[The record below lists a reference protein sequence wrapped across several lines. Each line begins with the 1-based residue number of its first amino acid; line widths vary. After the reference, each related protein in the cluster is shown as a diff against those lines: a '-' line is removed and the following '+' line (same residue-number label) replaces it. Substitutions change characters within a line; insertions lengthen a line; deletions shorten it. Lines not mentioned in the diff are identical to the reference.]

1 MNALKLSC
9 SVVAVIV
16 IAACGG
22 SDDKRPEP
30 AYAPV
35 VGVSFPPAIASTTS
49 DSVTV
54 HATAFGLSNPLT
66 TVAASLNDVAEGEP
80 ALLNAEHRY
89 QFDIT
94 GMTVGSQNTIKV
106 TASDANVS
114 QTISHSMT
122 YGSSWM
128 VERGLQYD
136 ANNDRALVVDAARK
150 AVLAINLTTGEKTEL
165 SGLDVGSGDDLA
177 LPEDMALD
185 GSDSVWVVDSGLK
198 QLVEINLSNGQRS
211 AFYDGGQSDS
221 DNKFNQPIA
230 VTLNGDTT
238 SPATTAFVLDV
249 KNKKIHQVNL
259 IDGTDA
265 GDPLLFSD
273 IASGINLIL
282 PRDLVYDVSNDRLL
296 VTDRGINSLVAIS
309 ISGGSEISRAILS
322 GPVTTDTETPFLA
335 VQNITLNAD
344 NTKAYISDAGRAAI
358 IEVDLNDGGRTLLA
372 DQGEI
377 DGDDTINRAA
387 NTDNPFASPSA
398 LTIGPNNQLLVVDNS
413 LGVMVKVATEDSSGD
428 LDYKGQRDYIVGG
441 ATTPAEGDT
450 AATLT
455 ALAADHQMGRL
466 SGLASNANQ
475 SVLYTIDRE
484 LGEVKQLRPA
494 LNAVVPMYDL
504 TSNTTLG
511 SNGELRFSDSGLLAA
526 LSSQEIAIVDGTYA
540 DIPATGG
547 MGSDAVFELTVADEQ
562 VTVIQVTTPGES
574 YAYGDTLT
582 LGSNGVTDFSSLS
595 LTLVNDV
602 VPFADPRTIASS
614 FGVKLGPSG
623 QLYAESDWLVISV
636 STSSL
641 SDLNEGVFSN
651 ITAESNRHGVGA
663 EFTITVN
670 DEQQIS
676 SIEVNAAGS
685 GYTNGESLTFKGED
699 FGASGSFNLVLQEVL
714 QDIYIV
720 DAASEDGQ
728 GSVIKVNAIGAYEGN
743 RTILPAPS
751 VSVSD
756 TAFIDPLAALV
767 VDEAL
772 YVLDSSGDM
781 IRVSLNED
789 ALGNR
794 SPLATISDARAMVL
808 DEIGENF
815 YVATNEAIKKV
826 NIADGSV
833 SSHLSL
839 VNAVDVADL
848 ILDTGDLLDV
858 NGALDEA
865 DDRLLILDGGLGKVF
880 GIDLADTSPLD
891 LTSETPITGPT
902 IPSSANSF
910 IAPTKMIYDS
920 NYQWLYVLDDSL
932 RSLFVVDL
940 QVRGYDD
947 GDQQDNAEVDAQK
960 VVIMQGT
967 ALNQ

>member
-1 MNALKLSC
+1 M
-9 SVVAVIV
+9 
-16 IAACGG
+16 
-22 SDDKRPEP
+22 
-30 AYAPV
+30 
-35 VGVSFPPAIASTTS
+35 
-49 DSVTV
+49 
-54 HATAFGLSNPLT
+54 
-66 TVAASLNDVAEGEP
+66 
-80 ALLNAEHRY
+80 
-89 QFDIT
+89 
-94 GMTVGSQNTIKV
+94 
-106 TASDANVS
+106 
-114 QTISHSMT
+114 
-122 YGSSWM
+122 
-128 VERGLQYD
+128 QYD

-177 LPEDMALD
+177 VPEDMALD
-185 GSDSVWVVDSGLK
+185 GSESVWVVDSGLK
-198 QLVEINLSNGQRS
+198 QLVKINLSNGQRS

-230 VTLNGDTT
+230 ITLNGDTT
-238 SPATTAFVLDV
+238 PPATIGFVLDV

-265 GDPLLFSD
+265 GDPLSFSG
-273 IASGINLIL
+273 SNSEPNLIS
-282 PRDLVYDVSNDRLL
+282 PRDLAYDASVNRLL
-296 VTDRGINSLVAIS
+296 VTDGSTNSLVAIPLD
-309 ISGGSEISRAILS
+309 GTTPRAILS
-322 GPVTTDTETPFLA
+322 GPVTPDTETPFLS

-358 IEVDLNDGGRTLLA
+358 IEVDLTDGGRALLA
-372 DQGEI
+372 DEDEV
-377 DGDDTINRAA
+377 DGDDTVIRQA
-387 NTDNPFASPSA
+387 NTDNSFASPSA

-428 LDYKGQRDYIVGG
+428 LDYKGQRDYIAGG

-455 ALAADHQMGRL
+455 ALAADHLMGRL

-475 SVLYTIDRE
+475 SVLYTIDRG
-484 LGEVKQLRPA
+484 LGEVKQLAPA
-494 LNAVVPMYDL
+494 LNVAVPMYDL
-504 TSNTTLG
+504 TSNTILG

-526 LSSQEIAIVDGTYA
+526 LSSQDIAIVDGTYA

-562 VTVIQVTTPGES
+562 VTAIQVTTTGES
-574 YAYGDTLT
+574 YDYGDTLT
-582 LGSNGVTDFSSLS
+582 LGSNGDTDFSSLS

-602 VPFADPRTIASS
+602 VQFADPRTIASR

-623 QLYAESDWLVISV
+623 QLYAESDWLIANV
-636 STSSL
+636 SASSL
-641 SDLNEGVFSN
+641 SNLVEDVYPN
-651 ITAESNRHGVGA
+651 ISAESNRNGVGA

-670 DEQQIS
+670 DEQQIT

-699 FGASGSFNLVLQEVL
+699 FGASGSFNLILQEVL

-728 GSVIKVNAIGAYEGN
+728 GSVIQVNAIGAYEGN
-743 RTILPAPS
+743 RTRLPS
-751 VSVSD
+751 SSSGD
-756 TAFIDPLAALV
+756 TAFIDPVTALV
-767 VDEAL
+767 VSQNL
-772 YVLDSSGDM
+772 YVLDASNGN
-781 IRVSLNED
+781 IITVSLNEG

-794 SPLATISDARAMVL
+794 SLLATISDARAMVL
-808 DEIGENF
+808 DETGENF

-826 NIADGSV
+826 NIADRSE

-839 VNAVDVADL
+839 VNAVDIADL
-848 ILDTGDLLDV
+848 LLDTGELLDV

-865 DDRLLILDGGLGKVF
+865 DDRLLILDGGSGRVF

-910 IAPTKMIYDS
+910 VSPTKMIYDS
-920 NYQWLYVLDDSL
+920 NYQWLYVLDDTL

-940 QVRGYDD
+940 QARDYGGGD
-947 GDQQDNAEVDAQK
+947 GQDSAEVDAQK